1 MKKTALILSLAFSLV
16 LLFAACEQKQIKTQG
31 EEELQLT
38 SPKGFKA
45 ANSISELKSFID
57 LNTNDRIISIEYL
70 ESEKANAALI
80 SFVREDNQKKQTI
93 AIGKGKM
100 HFEST
105 NLIYKKLSPKNQK
118 AQNGGSWIISCTGT
132 GDCNNCTVQGTVD
145 ADGNLNFS
153 CSDSCCD
160 MEVKTNN
167 EATYNIGD

>member
-1 MKKTALILSLAFSLV
+1 AIVTFVK
-16 LLFAACEQKQIKTQG
+16 
-31 EEELQLT
+31 
-38 SPKGFKA
+38 
-45 ANSISELKSFID
+45 ANSK
-57 LNTNDRIISIEYL
+57 TKRT
-70 ESEKANAALI
+70 
-80 SFVREDNQKKQTI
+80 V
-93 AIGKGKM
+93 AIGKGKI
-100 HFEST
+100 HFESN
-105 NLIYKKLSPKNQK
+105 NLIYKKLSPANQK